1 MLAVTICATKSYA
14 YAMLSQANRVHINLC
29 NAWEG
34 KDFLIILSGD
44 GSDAIQTV
52 AERYRSICGPES
64 VVVLEA
70 GHENDGENYKE
81 QAQMLIANLRQAAFA
96 EARAHGATFCWSLD
110 SDTLP
115 PHNALRCMLKSLEWD
130 DGYYSVATCPYPN
143 TAFLGG
149 FGSPTRP
156 IEEDFL
162 PHERKVPKELMAE
175 WKANEAEGKRL
186 FEAKKPVPDD
196 VRAKWEA
203 TNKKIKECPPD
214 GSIWEVIA
222 KHGWR
227 RRGWLDNA
235 YPAIGIGA
243 MVPSDWCGF
252 GCTLMNQKALDLAY
266 FDGYDGKGTEDL
278 FICWRRWHPAGLRIN
293 VIPHCPCD
301 HVIWAKKKGGNEG
314 TYTIHQSY
322 HEPLGEYRGHLRVRQ
337 VPWKREV

>member
-1 MLAVTICATKSYA
+1 MLAVTICATKSYT
-14 YAMLSQANRVHINLC
+14 YAMKAQANRVAINLE
-29 NAWEG
+29 NAWD
-34 KDFLIILSGD
+34 KDFVIILCGD
-44 GSDAIQTV
+44 GSKNIYEVNDYYQKLL
-52 AERYRSICGPES
+52 GDDK
-64 VVVLEA
+64 VVVVDG
-70 GHENDGENYKE
+70 GHEVEGENYKE
-81 QAQMLIANLRQAAFA
+81 QAQMLIAQMRQRAFA
-96 EARAHGATFCWSLD
+96 EARAHGADFCWSLD

-162 PHERKVPKELMAE
+162 PHERKVPEELMAE
-175 WKANEAEGKRL
+175 WKANEAEAKRMYEEQK
-186 FEAKKPVPDD
+186 FVPTE
-196 VRAKWEA
+196 VRERWDA
-203 TNKKIKECPPD
+203 TNKKMKECPPD
-214 GSIWEVIA
+214 GTIWEVIA

-252 GCTLMNQKALDLAY
+252 GCTLLNKEALGLTY

-278 FICWRRWHPAGLRIN
+278 YICWRRWHPAGLRIN

-301 HVIWAKKKGGNEG
+301 HVIWAKKKGGDKG
-314 TYTIHQSY
+314 TYTLHQSY
-322 HEPLGEYRGHLRVRQ
+322 HEQLGEYRGHLRVRQ
-337 VPWKREV
+337 VPWVPEM